1 MQDERDQLDRA
12 LDSALAT
19 YADPGPESGLERR
32 ILGHIANE
40 AAPAPRPR
48 WLAWA
53 ITLAVAAGLLIFAVL
68 AGPRLVH
75 APSSIPPRTRILQ
88 KPPALGGL
96 AGNRALS
103 EGSGKDGSKHKG
115 RTESIARASHPSS
128 DAKMHSRRAVLASKS
143 TPLPKLDVFPT
154 PQPLTRQ
161 EQAFAL
167 HAARMTLPKRR
178 AIARFQQ
185 SVFALTLT
193 SAPRLAVTSIPTLSV
208 ASVPTLSLPDTVL
221 LGPPVAVEN

>member
-1 MQDERDQLDRA
+1 MQDERDQLDRV

-40 AAPAPRPR
+40 AAPAPRRR

-53 ITLAVAAGLLIFAVL
+53 IALPAAAGLLLFAVL
-68 AGPRLVH
+68 AGPRLDH
-75 APSSIPPRTRILQ
+75 APSSMPPQTRILQ

-103 EGSGKDGSKHKG
+103 EGSGKDGSKRKG

-154 PQPLTRQ
+154 PQPLSPEERALV
-161 EQAFAL
+161 EFAA
-167 HAARMTLPKRR
+167 HAPQSERESLMAAQREADAPLRIT
-178 AIARFQQ
+178 AIEIMPLESPA
-185 SVFALTLT
+185 A
-193 SAPRLAVTSIPTLSV
+193 
-208 ASVPTLSLPDTVL
+208 
-221 LGPPVAVEN
+221 GPN